1 MSLTKYKIKIFCV
14 LLASILVEVVLLLD
28 YFLLATEYVL
38 FIIILI
44 DRFIYSSALVSHALY
59 LVNHM

>member
-1 MSLTKYKIKIFCV
+1 MQLMKCGYESFF
-14 LLASILVEVVLLLD
+14 ILSCAPAGL
-28 YFLLATEYVL
+28 FLLATEYVL
-38 FIIILI
+38 IIIIILI